1 MKKILFVV
9 NDLDI
14 GGLQRVTATVAD
26 ALNELDD
33 FQSSIFIDQKKIRV
47 FYPTKSTLFFRT
59 KKGSLVYRARNKFFR
74 LLKKIISIIYGNQAI
89 VPGVDKIIAESL
101 VDFLHKNNFQY
112 VILTAGFTMYA
123 GAIKRVFPDLKIIA
137 WQHNN
142 FDTYMNN
149 YFKSTRP
156 DFVKGLQLSDILV
169 ALTDSDAHKFSK
181 FNPNSVTIANPITLV
196 NSDNM
201 ISNLQGHVIS
211 WVGRSSDWRHKG
223 TDYLLKVAANLPDDW
238 VISVAGDKD
247 PLTMNG
253 VLAKADIERAR
264 DKIVYAGS
272 LKDQELIQH
281 YANSSIFLMTSRWE
295 GFALVVTEAMSFGLP
310 VVLFD
315 QTGAQAVTNHGE
327 FGKLISTGHIDEM
340 NQYLTL
346 LTRDIA
352 LRQQWQKKSLIRS
365 KEYTLNNI
373 IHRWT
378 EILK

>member
-1 MKKILFVV
+1 
-9 NDLDI
+9 
-14 GGLQRVTATVAD
+14 
-26 ALNELDD
+26 
-33 FQSSIFIDQKKIRV
+33 
-47 FYPTKSTLFFRT
+47 
-59 KKGSLVYRARNKFFR
+59 
-74 LLKKIISIIYGNQAI
+74 
-89 VPGVDKIIAESL
+89 
-101 VDFLHKNNFQY
+101 
-112 VILTAGFTMYA
+112 
-123 GAIKRVFPDLKIIA
+123 
-137 WQHNN
+137 
-142 FDTYMNN
+142 
-149 YFKSTRP
+149 
-156 DFVKGLQLSDILV
+156 
-169 ALTDSDAHKFSK
+169 
-181 FNPNSVTIANPITLV
+181 
-196 NSDNM
+196 
-201 ISNLQGHVIS
+201 
-211 WVGRSSDWRHKG
+211 
-223 TDYLLKVAANLPDDW
+223 
-238 VISVAGDKD
+238 
-247 PLTMNG
+247 
-253 VLAKADIERAR
+253 
-264 DKIVYAGS
+264 KIVYAGS